1 MARTQSSRNA
11 RKGKAPQAPV
21 AKLVAPKV
29 SKSAPKAAKLQQEYQ
44 KYFLAPTSTPGR
56 FEILTAFDYEIP
68 THITNHS

>member
-1 MARTQSSRNA
+1 MARTESPRTTK
-11 RKGKAPQAPV
+11 KGKASQAT
-21 AKLVAPKV
+21 AGKLVMPKV
-29 SKSAPKAAKLQQEYQ
+29 PKSATKAAKLQQEYQ